1 MINMKQNLKVN
12 NIIFGILA
20 VVIGILL
27 VAIPVTCI
35 NAIVI
40 ILGFGAIAD
49 GIYNLIQNQSLIES
63 KTFRITILTKSISS
77 ILVGVLAIVLPL
89 AFAGTFWTV
98 MVYVLAVYLVVFAIM
113 GFYAAYQIK
122 KTGASVK
129 DMTLRHLGCLIGA
142 VLLFIIPTKTLGIF
156 ILRLIGIVLI
166 LLGIIFLFLEW
177 HASRKEIVVEAESV
191 VDVKTETVETP
202 VDSEAKT
209 TEAEDTTE
217 KVESKAK
224 KTKADK

>member
-1 MINMKQNLKVN
+1 MKQNLKVN

-156 ILRLIGIVLI
+156 IGIVLI

>member
-1 MINMKQNLKVN
+1 MKQNLKVN

-89 AFAGTFWTV
+89 AFAGTVWTV

-156 ILRLIGIVLI
+156 IGIVLI

>member
-1 MINMKQNLKVN
+1 MKQNLKVN

-142 VLLFIIPTKTLGIF
+142 VLLFIIPTKTLGS
-156 ILRLIGIVLI
+156 LIGIVLI